1 MSNNNK
7 ATRIFTYAMLVLSII
22 AVLMGLGVLY
32 WIMQFEPTRTSLAA
46 ADLFNISLLIDRA

>member
-1 MSNNNK
+1 MTNNKK
-7 ATRIFTYAMLVLSII
+7 ATRVFAYAMMVLSII

-46 ADLFNISLLIDRA
+46 ANLFNISLLIDRA

>member
-1 MSNNNK
+1 
-7 ATRIFTYAMLVLSII
+7 MLVLSII